1 MELVD
6 IKNKLEEA
14 VETENWNIV
23 VEVIEEL
30 DLKTHYIP
38 PYENDDSDDN
48 WG

>member
-14 VETENWNIV
+14 VETENWNLV
-23 VEVIEEL
+23 VEVLEQIEIEANY
-30 DLKTHYIP
+30 TS
-38 PYENDDSDDN
+38 PYDDSEEEI

>member
-1 MELVD
+1 MELAD

-23 VEVIEEL
+23 VEVLEQIEIE
-30 DLKTHYIP
+30 TNYTS
-38 PYENDDSDDN
+38 PYDDGEEEI